1 MIPPRARLR
10 NPAPGLTRPA
20 RAAAGDPTVPPG
32 AAARPQQTFS
42 GSGKAA

>member
-10 NPAPGLTRPA
+10 NLTLGLTRPA
-20 RAAAGDPTVPPG
+20 HAAAGDPIAPPG
-32 AAARPQQTFS
+32 TAARPQQTFS